1 MQLICNKISI
11 GYGNK
16 EVVKDLSFEVNKRD
30 YILVIGENGAG
41 KSTLIKT
48 LLGLVPTLQGSIE
61 WGINKNQVGYLP
73 QQTDIQNDFPATV
86 NEVVISGCLNNMGLR
101 PFYKK
106 AEKEKA
112 QKYMEL
118 LRVDDLK
125 GKSFSHLSGG
135 QKQRVLLARAL
146 CATNEILILDEP
158 VSGLDPETTRELYEF
173 IHEINKETTV
183 IMISHDVNVSM
194 EYASHVLKLGTKP
207 FFGTKDEYQCEC
219 NCSRESSDIHVSE
232 SKEELKTQMRNAEVS
247 REEAGGINHV

>member
-1 MQLICNKISI
+1 MQIKCDRITI

-16 EVVKDLSFEVNKRD
+16 KVVNDLEFTVNKGD

-48 LLGLVPTLQGSIE
+48 LLGLVPVLQGDIK
-61 WGINKNQVGYLP
+61 WGITKNQIGYLP

-86 NEVVISGCLNNMGLR
+86 REVVISGCLNNMGLR
-101 PFYKK
+101 PFYRK
-106 AEKEKA
+106 AEKDKA

-125 GKSFSHLSGG
+125 DTSFSNLSGG

-146 CATNEILILDEP
+146 CATNEILVLDEP

-194 EYASHVLKLGTKP
+194 EYASHVLKLGIQP
-207 FFGTKDEYQCEC
+207 FFGTINEYKQEC
-219 NCSRESSDIHVSE
+219 NCNCHATSNCLATSGGSSHV
-232 SKEELKTQMRNAEVS
+232 
-247 REEAGGINHV
+247 

>member
-1 MQLICNKISI
+1 MQLICDKITI

-16 EVVKDLSFEVNKRD
+16 KVAKNLEFQVAKGD

-48 LLGLVPTLQGSIE
+48 LLGLQPTLEGDIK
-61 WGINKNQVGYLP
+61 WRINKNQIGYLS

-86 NEVVISGCLNNMGLR
+86 REVVISGCLNNMGLR

-106 AEKEKA
+106 EEKDKA

-125 GKSFSHLSGG
+125 NKSFSNLSGG

-173 IHEINKETTV
+173 IHQINKETTV

-194 EYASHVLKLGTKP
+194 EYASHVLKLGAKP
-207 FFGTKDEYQCEC
+207 FFGTVTEYKYEC
-219 NCSRESSDIHVSE
+219 NCNRQVTTVDLEKTGGESH
-232 SKEELKTQMRNAEVS
+232 A
-247 REEAGGINHV
+247 

>member
-1 MQLICNKISI
+1 MQLKCENITI

-16 EVVKDLSFEVNKRD
+16 VVLDNLNFNVNKGN
-30 YILVIGENGAG
+30 YILVMGENGAG

-48 LLGLVPTLQGSIE
+48 LLGLLPTIKGSIE
-61 WGINKNQVGYLP
+61 WDIEKNQIGYLP

-86 NEVVISGCLNNMGLR
+86 HEVVISGCLNNMGFR

-106 AEKEKA
+106 LEKDKA

-118 LRVDDLK
+118 LRVDNLRDE
-125 GKSFSHLSGG
+125 SFSKLSGG

-158 VSGLDPETTRELYEF
+158 VSGLDPETTKELYEF
-173 IHEINKETTV
+173 ISVINKETTV

-194 EYASHVLKLGTKP
+194 EFATHVLKLGREP
-207 FFGTKDEYQCEC
+207 FFGTKEEYTKV
-219 NCSRESSDIHVSE
+219 I
-232 SKEELKTQMRNAEVS
+232 
-247 REEAGGINHV
+247 GGENHV